1 MAKDAELVNFSE
13 EYELNNIL
21 KKHGKSQSE
30 ANRKILCELGKEC
43 KEKLSKK
50 ILSQD
55 EFGEFVKKNL
65 AKLA

>member
-1 MAKDAELVNFSE
+1 MAKDAGLVNFSE
-13 EYELNNIL
+13 DYELNNIL

-43 KEKLSKK
+43 KAELGKK

>member
-30 ANRKILCELGKEC
+30 ANRKIG
-43 KEKLSKK
+43 KK

>member
-1 MAKDAELVNFSE
+1 MTKDAELVNFSE

-43 KEKLSKK
+43 KEKLGKK

-55 EFGEFVKKNL
+55 ESGEFVKKNL

>member
-13 EYELNNIL
+13 DYELNNIL

-30 ANRKILCELGKEC
+30 VNRKILCELGKEC
-43 KEKLSKK
+43 KEKLGKK

>member
-30 ANRKILCELGKEC
+30 VNRKILCELGKEY
-43 KEKLSKK
+43 KEKLGKK

>member
-21 KKHGKSQSE
+21 KTHGKCQSE

-43 KEKLSKK
+43 KEKLGKK